1 MQIIIVEA
9 EIKQAIKDL
18 ILNQMSIKE
27 GMDVEID
34 LKATRGEAGFMA
46 TIDIVPAK
54 AAAPVKAEAPAAP
67 IAKPVT
73 KTVEVKKE
81 TPAPKAVELPTFTP
95 EAEVPVSQGK
105 AETPAEEPP
114 VEGMIETSD
123 STSTETAGPG
133 SEAAAEP
140 SSTEPQ
146 AEQDQSAEAKPA
158 GRSLFGNLKRVS
170 NS

>member
-67 IAKPVT
+67 VAKPVT

-81 TPAPKAVELPTFTP
+81 LPTFTP
-95 EAEVPVSQGK
+95 KAEVPVSQGK
-105 AETPAEEPP
+105 EQLPAEEPP